1 MLGILV
7 FGGSLVFFSA
17 DENGVLITYT
27 SKPVLRG
34 SHAHSRE
41 DESCL
46 CLVSHTSPLSLPFLL
61 SPYLLVLFFFFFFNL
76 FSFSYLPPFQIKL
89 CFFCHLKHSLGFH
102 IKRSFLYL
110 ESIFKQK
117 SGELCFDRMSAPSG
131 YCRETGPWT

>member
-46 CLVSHTSPLSLPFLL
+46 SLVSHTVPTQPSLPPVPL
-61 SPYLLVLFFFFFFNL
+61 PPCIVFFFFNL

-89 CFFCHLKHSLGFH
+89 CFFCHLKHSLSFH

-131 YCRETGPWT
+131 YCRETGP

>member
-46 CLVSHTSPLSLPFLL
+46 SLISHTVPTQSSPPPVPLP
-61 SPYLLVLFFFFFFNL
+61 PCIVFFFLICFL
-76 FSFSYLPPFQIKL
+76 FPTSLHFKSSYVP
-89 CFFCHLKHSLGFH
+89 FCHLKHSLGFH
-102 IKRSFLYL
+102 VKRSFLYL
-110 ESIFKQK
+110 ESIFKQN